1 MDPLLLAVR
10 HELGRRVVRVQ
21 LHLVDRWL
29 NLFFPQ
35 FRQSHFNALGQIHIS
50 LKLRGKPRT
59 HEEDKEKKRERE
71 REREKTHLA
80 RRVVEQLLQVGDAE
94 VGDAD
99 VADLAGADELLQ
111 LAPRVDEG
119 PVVVVLLQVV
129 GARAARPV
137 HQVQVHVVEP
147 EVLQR
152 GVDPLRHPLVPRVV
166 QLRRHPDLLP
176 RHPRRP
182 DPVAHLVLVAVGQG
196 RVDVAVAWGR
206 GGGCVSIVA
215 VV

>member
-1 MDPLLLAVR
+1 M
-10 HELGRRVVRVQ
+10 
-21 LHLVDRWL
+21 
-29 NLFFPQ
+29 
-35 FRQSHFNALGQIHIS
+35 
-50 LKLRGKPRT
+50 
-59 HEEDKEKKRERE
+59 
-71 REREKTHLA
+71 
-80 RRVVEQLLQVGDAE
+80 
-94 VGDAD
+94 
-99 VADLAGADELLQ
+99 
-111 LAPRVDEG
+111 
-119 PVVVVLLQVV
+119 LLQVV

-196 RVDVAVAWGR
+196 RVDVAIAWGR

-215 VV
+215 VMGLLSSCNRRFSLLHCVIKRFWFS